1 MSLKVIQTNT
11 IRKFDNGANRA
22 NRLHDFY
29 EILSIYAHLY
39 IMPYVVNL
47 VW

>member
-11 IRKFDNGANRA
+11 IRKFDNGANR
-22 NRLHDFY
+22 LHDFH